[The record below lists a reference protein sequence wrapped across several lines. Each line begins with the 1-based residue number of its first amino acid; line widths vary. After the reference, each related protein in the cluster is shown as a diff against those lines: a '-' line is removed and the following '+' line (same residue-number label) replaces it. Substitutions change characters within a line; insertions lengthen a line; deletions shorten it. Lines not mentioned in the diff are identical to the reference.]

1 MDRWEDSATGAMA
14 TDEARPAFGQG
25 VTTNS
30 DIPGAFPGEAA
41 SAAGATASDA
51 NAQSDGWTIE
61 VDEMRGPS
69 RAMRA
74 ALIAGSASLAA
85 LALAGGVTW
94 LIINRRQALNARKM
108 QEALAASRLLR
119 LTPSIARPDMME
131 ATEAGANV
139 SQHAQITAAEAA
151 RMARALGRAARRSG
165 GVARDYASERVAAA
179 QDALTGAYSAAR
191 DGASGAWQSV
201 SSSSQFQPQW
211 LIRAFNAGRYAGRME
226 QRMK

>member
-25 VTTNS
+25 VTTS
-30 DIPGAFPGEAA
+30 GDIPGAFPGEAA

-51 NAQSDGWTIE
+51 NGTDGWTIE
-61 VDEMRGPS
+61 VDEERGPS

-94 LIINRRQALNARKM
+94 LVLNRRQVSAARKM
-108 QEALAASRLLR
+108 QDALAASRLLR

-131 ATEAGANV
+131 ATEAGANA
-139 SQHAQITAAEAA
+139 SQHAQITATEAA
-151 RMARALGRAARRSG
+151 RMARAIGRAASLSG
-165 GVARDYASERVAAA
+165 GFARDYATLRVAAA
-179 QDALTGAYSAAR
+179 QDALTGAYSTAR

-226 QRMK
+226 QRLK

>member
-1 MDRWEDSATGAMA
+1 MDRWEDGAMGAMA
-14 TDEARPAFGQG
+14 TDEARPTNGQG
-25 VTTNS
+25 VTNTS
-30 DIPGAFPGEAA
+30 GIAGTMTDDVA
-41 SAAGATASDA
+41 SAAGVTTGEAPA
-51 NAQSDGWTIE
+51 DGWTIE

-69 RAMRA
+69 RAMRV

-94 LIINRRQALNARKM
+94 LVINRRQALSARKM

-131 ATEAGANV
+131 ATEAGLNV

-151 RMARALGRAARRSG
+151 RMARALRRAASLSG
-165 GVARDYASERVAAA
+165 GVARDYAAERVSAA
-179 QDALTGAYSAAR
+179 QGALTGAYSAAR
-191 DGASGAWQSV
+191 DGATGAWQTV
-201 SSSSQFQPQW
+201 STSSQFQPQW

-226 QRMK
+226 QRLK